1 MKDFLFPLAA
11 VPFLAVLS
19 RDDLTFWERVA
30 EKWGIGFIGLGLF
43 CVLAW
48 WTAKREKALQ
58 DARDKRD
65 AENQAERVALL
76 ARNNDLQVE
85 LLKAV
90 NAHALKG
97 EQLSRDGIKA
107 SNDHAAALRM
117 LVRKMKR
124 PCVMDIDL
132 DEKEPEE

>member
-1 MKDFLFPLAA
+1 MKDLLFPLTASI
-11 VPFLAVLS
+11 PFLAAMS
-19 RDDLTFWERVA
+19 QDDLTFWERVA

-58 DARDKRD
+58 DARDKRE
-65 AENQAERVALL
+65 AENQAERTGLL
-76 ARNNDLQVE
+76 AKNNDLQAE

-90 NAHALKG
+90 NSHAKTA

-107 SNDHAAALRM
+107 SNDHASALRM

-124 PCVMDIDL
+124 PCV
-132 DEKEPEE
+132 EPINFDDSQE